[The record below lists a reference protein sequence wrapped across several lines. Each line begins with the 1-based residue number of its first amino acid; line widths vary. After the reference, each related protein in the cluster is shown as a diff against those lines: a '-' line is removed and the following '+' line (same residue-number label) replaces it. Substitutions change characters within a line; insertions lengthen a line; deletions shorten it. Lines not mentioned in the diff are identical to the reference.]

1 MSTLSPGAAPASSRR
16 LPDEALRAATRASDL
31 AACRA
36 RLSGGSRTFLAASL
50 LLPAGVRAHACALYA
65 FCREADDAID
75 AQEGGPE
82 AIDSLRERLAL
93 VYAGTPLPLATD
105 RALTG
110 VVARCGVPRAFF
122 EALLEGFEWDARG
135 RRYET
140 LEALHDYATR
150 VAGSVGAM
158 MALVMGVR
166 SPQGVARACELGVAM
181 QLSNIARDVGEDG
194 RMGRLYLPRQ
204 WLREAGIDPDAWLAA
219 PVFTPALG
227 TVVQRVVSAAD
238 LLYRR
243 VDAASACIPVA
254 CRPGIRAAR
263 LLYAEIGQQVLRNGF
278 DSVSRRARVTRSRK
292 LALLLAALAHPFA
305 GRAAHAEPLAGTAF
319 LVDAVR
325 DGLVRDAVTR
335 ESTHRRGH
343 GRRMGGRVAWTIDLF
358 TRLEQRDRAL
368 STRGQ
373 PGRA

>member
-1 MSTLSPGAAPASSRR
+1 MRAAPC
-16 LPDEALRAATRASDL
+16 PATRAADL

-50 LLPAGVRAHACALYA
+50 LLPARVRNHACALYA

-82 AIDSLRERLAL
+82 AIESLRERLSL
-93 VYAGTPLPLATD
+93 IYAGTPLPLATD
-105 RALTG
+105 RALTD
-110 VVARCGVPRAFF
+110 VVASCGVPRAFF

-219 PVFTPALG
+219 PVFSPALG
-227 TVVQRVVSAAD
+227 SVVQRVVCAAD

-243 VDAASACIPVA
+243 VDAGAACIPVA

-263 LLYAEIGQQVLRNGF
+263 LLYAEIGQQVLRNGL

-292 LALLLAALAHPFA
+292 LTLLLPTLVNPLA
-305 GRAAHAEPLAGTAF
+305 GGAAHAEPLAATAF

-325 DGLVRDAVTR
+325 DAVGRDAVAR
-335 ESTHRRGH
+335 ESMHSRKNGRG
-343 GRRMGGRVAWTIDLF
+343 MGGRVAWTIDLF

-368 STRGQ
+368 SARGQ
-373 PGRA
+373 PGGA